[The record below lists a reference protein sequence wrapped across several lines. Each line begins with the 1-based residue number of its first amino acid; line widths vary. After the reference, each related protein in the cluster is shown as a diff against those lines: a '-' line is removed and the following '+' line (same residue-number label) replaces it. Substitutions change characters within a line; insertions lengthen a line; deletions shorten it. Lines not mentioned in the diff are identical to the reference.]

1 MTASTLL
8 NGALSLTSV
17 EDTDGVTGDGIFQ
30 ISPTAS
36 APANAKSAITLTDVL
51 AALKIYLGKSV
62 PDSYASPF
70 NFVAAD
76 FDQSGA
82 VTLTDV
88 LQLLKYY
95 LGKSTANSPEW
106 VFVNAVDLQGS
117 GVTSTL
123 QSATTGANVSKALT
137 TTKVVAHDFSADAA
151 ELQLIGV
158 LRGDVDGSWASA

>member
-1 MTASTLL
+1 VM
-8 NGALSLTSV
+8 
-17 EDTDGVTGDGIFQ
+17 GDGIFQ
-30 ISPTAS
+30 ISPNAS

-106 VFVNAVDLQGS
+106 VFVNAADLEGS
-117 GVTSTL
+117 GLASTL
-123 QSATTGANVSKALT
+123 QSSITGANVSKALT
-137 TTKVVAHDFSADAA
+137 STKVVAHDFSVDGA

-158 LRGDVDGSWASA
+158 LRGDVDGSWTSA